1 MKANKWMTPLLA
13 LALLSLASCGEKA
26 DEQKAADATPAAEPK
41 PAEEATPAAEPK
53 PAEEATPAEPAPAE
67 EIKDAEEPTP
77 AADDNAAVILPD
89 QTEEVQLEATETVS
103 DETDPAPEDDLLVP
117 DVDVDS
123 ELESLES
130 EFNSALDAPDLL

>member
-53 PAEEATPAEPAPAE
+53 PAEEATPAE

-89 QTEEVQLEATETVS
+89 LTEEVQLEATETVS

>member
-26 DEQKAADATPAAEPK
+26 DEQKAADATSAAEPK

-53 PAEEATPAEPAPAE
+53 PAEEATPAE

-89 QTEEVQLEATETVS
+89 LTEEVQLEATETVS

>member
-53 PAEEATPAEPAPAE
+53 PAEEATPAE

-89 QTEEVQLEATETVS
+89 LTEEVQLEATETVS

-130 EFNSALDAPDLL
+130 ELNSALDAPDLL

>member
-53 PAEEATPAEPAPAE
+53 PAEKATPAE

-89 QTEEVQLEATETVS
+89 LTEEVQLEATETVS

>member
-26 DEQKAADATPAAEPK
+26 DEQKTADATPAAEPK

-53 PAEEATPAEPAPAE
+53 PAEEATPAE

-89 QTEEVQLEATETVS
+89 LTEEVQLEATETVS

>member
-26 DEQKAADATPAAEPK
+26 DEQKAADATSAAEPK

-53 PAEEATPAEPAPAE
+53 PAEEATPAE

>member
-53 PAEEATPAEPAPAE
+53 PAEEATPAE
-67 EIKDAEEPTP
+67 EIKDAEGPTP

-89 QTEEVQLEATETVS
+89 LTEEVQLEATETVS

>member
-13 LALLSLASCGEKA
+13 LALLSLVSCGEKA
-26 DEQKAADATPAAEPK
+26 DEQKAADATPA
-41 PAEEATPAAEPK
+41 
-53 PAEEATPAEPAPAE
+53 AEPAPAE

-77 AADDNAAVILPD
+77 AADDDAAVILPD
-89 QTEEVQLEATETVS
+89 LTEEVQLEATETVS

-123 ELESLES
+123 ELESEL
-130 EFNSALDAPDLL
+130 NSALDAPDLL